1 MTKEATGADLNPQPN
16 WKQKNCL
23 SKPTAVR

>member
-16 WKQKNCL
+16 WKPKNCL
-23 SKPTAVR
+23 LKPTAVR